1 MKKAL
6 PTALCSAVA
15 LVLTACGGSGGG
27 TGAAGG
33 GANDPAC
40 DLETAN
46 AQVEA
51 AKAIPKWE
59 PPGPGFDAKGAAG
72 SLIYTINENSANEF
86 GQAQLEGI
94 QEAAKAAG
102 VTIVDYPN
110 QGDKTQWIQ
119 GVNAA
124 VNAKADA
131 IIFIGGTIG
140 PIYFSSQAK
149 AARDAGV
156 KLVTLIDTDVTQP
169 PEPDTDARVAQRYA
183 DAARLDADWIIA
195 DSKCQ
200 AQVLVLTTNELI
212 AGDINQRAAKDEFEK
227 LCGSGCN
234 VTFQNI
240 PLPNWTS
247 QITPTVQSA
256 IQSNPN
262 LNYVMPLYD
271 AMVQFAQPA
280 VTLAG
285 AKDRVS
291 IVSFNGTPAILDMIE
306 EDSPVKMDVGENP
319 AQLGYAAM
327 DQALRLITGA
337 GPVESGDQNI
347 GLRIFDIT
355 NVDEAGDPPALG
367 VGYGDEWKSGYL
379 KLWGLE

>member
-6 PTALCSAVA
+6 PVALCSALA
-15 LVLTACGGSGGG
+15 LVLSACGGSGGGG

-33 GANDPAC
+33 ASDPGC
-40 DLETAN
+40 DLKTAN
-46 AQVEA
+46 ANVEA
-51 AKAIPKWE
+51 AKAIPEWK
-59 PPGPGFDAKGAAG
+59 PPGPAFDAKGAAG
-72 SLIYTINENSANEF
+72 SLVYTINENSANEF
-86 GQAQLEGI
+86 GQAQLKGI

-102 VTIVDYPN
+102 VKIVDYPN

-140 PIYFSSQAK
+140 PNYFSSQAK
-149 AARDAGV
+149 AAREAGV

-169 PEPDTDARVAQRYA
+169 PEKETDARVAQRYA
-183 DAARLDADWIIA
+183 DAARLDADWIVA
-195 DSKCQ
+195 DSKCK

-212 AGDINQRAAKDEFEK
+212 AGDINQKAAKDEFEK

-256 IQSNPN
+256 IQSNAN

-271 AMVQFAQPA
+271 AMVQFARPA

-285 AKDRVS
+285 AQDRVS
-291 IVSFNGTPAILDMIE
+291 LVSFNGTPAILDMIE
-306 EDSPVKMDVGENP
+306 KDSPVKMDVGENP
-319 AQLGYAAM
+319 AQLGYAAI
-327 DQALRLITGA
+327 DQTLRLITGT
-337 GPVESGDQNI
+337 GPVKSGDQHI
-347 GLRIFDIT
+347 GLRIFDES
-355 NVDEAGDPPALG
+355 NVGEAGDPPALG
-367 VGYGDEWKSGYL
+367 VGYGDKWKSGYL
-379 KLWGLE
+379 TLWGLQ